1 MKEIIRVLANLNT
14 LVFVVSSM
22 PSLGLSLAIQ

>member
-1 MKEIIRVLANLNT
+1 MQEIIQVLANLNT

-22 PSLGLSLAIQ
+22 SSLGLSLAIQ